1 MHPRH
6 NGLTMS
12 GDAMTPIRALVTATD
27 FSTSAQAGLAWGR
40 ALAEAHGAALHV
52 VHVVP
57 ALPVA
62 SGRLLITPELARAFV
77 EAAEERLEEAVG
89 GWREGGLEVVG
100 HVETGSADEGI
111 VEVAQRVN
119 ADALVLS
126 TRGHS
131 GLRNLLSGS
140 IARRVVRRSPCPV
153 LTVHPES
160 LGPVTSPATVLA
172 AVDFSSHSLA
182 AVRNALALLPPAR
195 GARLRILH
203 ARYLPVGLE
212 IYGYGSSAELTGA
225 LAENRE
231 EVAARLEE
239 LAQTLRR
246 PGLEVDTRL
255 VQGFPDAAILSEA
268 QAVGADLVAMGT
280 QGLGGVER
288 WILGSVAERVVQ
300 QASCPVLTARVPE
313 TESGAG

>member
-1 MHPRH
+1 M
-6 NGLTMS
+6 GI
-12 GDAMTPIRALVTATD
+12 PIRTVVTATD
-27 FSTSAQAGLAWGR
+27 FSASAEAGLAWGR
-40 ALAEAHGAALHV
+40 ALAEAHGATLHV

-57 ALPVA
+57 SLPVA
-62 SGRLLITPELARAFV
+62 SGRLLVTPEIARAFV
-77 EAAEERLEEAVG
+77 EAAQDRLEEAVG

-100 HVETGSADEGI
+100 HVETGSPEEGI
-111 VEVAQRVN
+111 VEVAGRVE
-119 ADALVLS
+119 ADVVVLS

-140 IARRVVRRSPCPV
+140 TARRVVRRSPCPV

-160 LGPVTSPATVLA
+160 LDPVTGPATVLA

-182 AVRNALALLPPAR
+182 ALREALALLPPTH

-203 ARYLPVGLE
+203 AWYLPVGLE
-212 IYGYGSSAELTGA
+212 IYGHGSAAELTGA

-231 EVAARLEE
+231 EVAVRLEE
-239 LAQTLRR
+239 LAETLRR
-246 PGLEVDTRL
+246 PGLDVDTRL
-255 VQGFPDAAILSEA
+255 VRGFPDAAILSEA
-268 QAVGADLVAMGT
+268 QAVNADLVVMGT
-280 QGLGGVER
+280 QGLSGLER

-300 QASCPVLTARVPE
+300 QAVCPVLTARAAE